1 MVSSAQQQQQR
12 KMNYLVDPPPVP
24 TIPVRA
30 TETSLGEEK
39 FPVRRI
45 YCVGRNY
52 ADHIK
57 EMGGDSKKD
66 APVFFCKPADAVWYC
81 PVENHGGQMIEFPLA
96 TNNLHHE

>member
-1 MVSSAQQQQQR
+1 MS
-12 KMNYLVDPPPVP
+12 YLVDPPPVP
-24 TIPVRA
+24 FVPVRA
-30 TETSLGEEK
+30 AEISSDEEK

-52 ADHIK
+52 ADHVR

-66 APVFFCKPADAVWYC
+66 APVFFCKPADAVLHC
-81 PVENHGGQMIEFPLA
+81 PMNHGEHDIEYPLA